1 MAKLD
6 LVSLEWTDLVFE
18 GRNQNYG
25 AYQLRKET
33 SKRNIWSIIFVVFLA
48 ILLYLGL
55 TLENMVEAHRTVEN
69 TQIVEVTN
77 LREKKKE
84 VKVERKEEIKLEP
97 ERIVEKVKS
106 SIKFTA
112 PVIKKDQLVNEEE
125 VIKLDEIENSNKAI
139 GAFTVEGN
147 DEVGGE
153 VLKVKEEIAQPE
165 PPKHEEDN
173 KVFEVVEQMPSFP
186 GGYAALMQW
195 LGSNMKYP
203 TIAAENNV
211 QGRVIVQF
219 VVEKDGSITDV
230 HVAKSVDPSLDK
242 EASRVVKAMPKW
254 IPGKQNSSPVRV
266 RFTVPVTFCF
276 CALCANIACDTP
288 KSMPTVMK
296 SIKKMCFFDIGC

>member
-1 MAKLD
+1 MAKLN

-25 AYQLRKET
+25 AYQLRRET
-33 SKRNIWSIIFVVFLA
+33 SKRNIWSAIFVVLMA
-48 ILLYLGL
+48 VLLYLGL
-55 TLENMVEAHRTVEN
+55 TLENIVEAHRTVEN
-69 TQIVEVTN
+69 TQVVEICN
-77 LREKKKE
+77 LGDKKKE

-219 VVEKDGSITDV
+219 VVEKDGSVTDV

-254 IPGKQNSSPVRV
+254 IPGKQNGSAVRV
-266 RFTVPVTFCF
+266 KYTVPVTFK
-276 CALCANIACDTP
+276 LQ
-288 KSMPTVMK
+288 
-296 SIKKMCFFDIGC
+296 

>member
-1 MAKLD
+1 MAKLN

-25 AYQLRKET
+25 AYQLRRET
-33 SKRNIWSIIFVVFLA
+33 SKRNIWSAIFVVLMA
-48 ILLYLGL
+48 VLLYLGL
-55 TLENMVEAHRTVEN
+55 TLENIVEAHRTVEN
-69 TQIVEVTN
+69 TQVVEICN
-77 LREKKKE
+77 LGDKKKE

-186 GGYAALMQW
+186 GGYAVLMQW

-266 RFTVPVTFCF
+266 RFTVPVTFK
-276 CALCANIACDTP
+276 LQ
-288 KSMPTVMK
+288 
-296 SIKKMCFFDIGC
+296 

>member
-1 MAKLD
+1 MAKLN

-33 SKRNIWSIIFVVFLA
+33 SKRNIWSAIFVVLMA
-48 ILLYLGL
+48 VLLYLGL
-55 TLENMVEAHRTVEN
+55 TLENIVEAHRTVEN
-69 TQIVEVTN
+69 TQVVEICN
-77 LREKKKE
+77 LGDKKKE

-266 RFTVPVTFCF
+266 RFTVPVTFK
-276 CALCANIACDTP
+276 LQ
-288 KSMPTVMK
+288 
-296 SIKKMCFFDIGC
+296 

>member
-25 AYQLRKET
+25 AYQLRRET
-33 SKRNIWSIIFVVFLA
+33 SKRNIWSAIFVVLMA
-48 ILLYLGL
+48 VLLYLGL
-55 TLENMVEAHRTVEN
+55 TLENIVEAHRTVEN
-69 TQIVEVTN
+69 TQVVEICN
-77 LREKKKE
+77 LGDKKKE

-97 ERIVEKVKS
+97 ERIMEKVKS

-266 RFTVPVTFCF
+266 RFTVPVTFK
-276 CALCANIACDTP
+276 LQ
-288 KSMPTVMK
+288 
-296 SIKKMCFFDIGC
+296 

>member
-25 AYQLRKET
+25 AYQLRTET
-33 SKRNIWSIIFVVFLA
+33 SKRNLWSIIFVVLLA

-69 TQIVEVTN
+69 TQVVEICN
-77 LREKKKE
+77 LGDKKKE

-165 PPKHEEDN
+165 PPKHVEDN

-266 RFTVPVTFCF
+266 RFTVPVTFK
-276 CALCANIACDTP
+276 LQ
-288 KSMPTVMK
+288 
-296 SIKKMCFFDIGC
+296 

>member
-33 SKRNIWSIIFVVFLA
+33 SKRNIWSIIFVVLLA

-77 LREKKKE
+77 LRDKKKE

-112 PVIKKDQLVNEEE
+112 PVIKKDNLVNEEE
-125 VIKLDEIENSNKAI
+125 EIKLDEIEKSNKAI
-139 GAFTVEGN
+139 GAFTVEGT
-147 DEVGGE
+147 DEVGSE
-153 VLKVKEEIAQPE
+153 VLKIRDEIAQSE
-165 PPKHEEDN
+165 PPKTTEDTMI
-173 KVFEVVEQMPSFP
+173 FEVVEQRPSFP
-186 GGYAALMQW
+186 GGDAALMSW
-195 LGSNMKYP
+195 LSQNIKYP
-203 TIAAENNV
+203 LVAAEMAI

-230 HVAKSVDPSLDK
+230 KVAKSVDPSLDK
-242 EASRVVKAMPKW
+242 EAARVIKSMPHW
-254 IPGKQNSSPVRV
+254 IAGRQNGSPVRV
-266 RFTVPVTFCF
+266 RFTVPVTFK
-276 CALCANIACDTP
+276 LQ
-288 KSMPTVMK
+288 
-296 SIKKMCFFDIGC
+296 

>member
-33 SKRNIWSIIFVVFLA
+33 SKRNIWSIIFVVLLA

-55 TLENMVEAHRTVEN
+55 TLENIVEAHRTVEN
-69 TQIVEVTN
+69 TQVVEICN
-77 LREKKKE
+77 LGDKKKE

-266 RFTVPVTFCF
+266 RFTVPVTFK
-276 CALCANIACDTP
+276 LQ
-288 KSMPTVMK
+288 
-296 SIKKMCFFDIGC
+296 

>member
-1 MAKLD
+1 MAKLN

-25 AYQLRKET
+25 AYQLRRET
-33 SKRNIWSIIFVVFLA
+33 SKRNIWSAIFVVLMA
-48 ILLYLGL
+48 VLLYLGL
-55 TLENMVEAHRTVEN
+55 TLENIVEAHRTVEN
-69 TQIVEVTN
+69 TQVVEICN
-77 LREKKKE
+77 LGDKKKE

-254 IPGKQNSSPVRV
+254 IPGKQNGSAVRV
-266 RFTVPVTFCF
+266 KYTVPVTFK
-276 CALCANIACDTP
+276 LQ
-288 KSMPTVMK
+288 
-296 SIKKMCFFDIGC
+296 

>member
-33 SKRNIWSIIFVVFLA
+33 SKRNIWSIIFVVLLA

-77 LREKKKE
+77 LRDKKKE

-112 PVIKKDQLVNEEE
+112 PVIKKDNLVNEEE
-125 VIKLDEIENSNKAI
+125 EIKLDEIEKSNKAI
-139 GAFTVEGN
+139 GAFTVEGT
-147 DEVGGE
+147 DEVGSE
-153 VLKVKEEIAQPE
+153 VLKIRDEIAQSE
-165 PPKHEEDN
+165 PPKTTEDTMI
-173 KVFEVVEQMPSFP
+173 FEVVEQRPSFP
-186 GGYAALMQW
+186 GGDAALMSW
-195 LGSNMKYP
+195 LSQNIKYP
-203 TIAAENNV
+203 LVAAEMAI

-230 HVAKSVDPSLDK
+230 KVAKSVDPSLDK
-242 EASRVVKAMPKW
+242 EAARVIKSMPHW
-254 IPGKQNSSPVRV
+254 IAGRQNGSPVRV
-266 RFTVPVTFCF
+266 
-276 CALCANIACDTP
+276 
-288 KSMPTVMK
+288 
-296 SIKKMCFFDIGC
+296 

>member
-1 MAKLD
+1 MAKLN

-25 AYQLRKET
+25 AYQLRRET
-33 SKRNIWSIIFVVFLA
+33 SKRNIWSAIFVVLMA
-48 ILLYLGL
+48 VLLYLGL
-55 TLENMVEAHRTVEN
+55 TLENIVEAHRTVEN
-69 TQIVEVTN
+69 TQVVEICN
-77 LREKKKE
+77 LGDKKKE

-203 TIAAENNV
+203 TIAAENGV

-266 RFTVPVTFCF
+266 RFTVPVTFK
-276 CALCANIACDTP
+276 LQ
-288 KSMPTVMK
+288 
-296 SIKKMCFFDIGC
+296 

>member
-1 MAKLD
+1 MAKLN

-25 AYQLRKET
+25 AYQLRTET
-33 SKRNIWSIIFVVFLA
+33 SKRNLWSIIFVVLLA

-69 TQIVEVTN
+69 TQVVEICN
-77 LREKKKE
+77 LGDKKKE

-165 PPKHEEDN
+165 PPKHVEDN

-266 RFTVPVTFCF
+266 RFTVPVTFK
-276 CALCANIACDTP
+276 LQ
-288 KSMPTVMK
+288 
-296 SIKKMCFFDIGC
+296 

>member
-1 MAKLD
+1 MAKLN

-25 AYQLRKET
+25 AYQLRRET
-33 SKRNIWSIIFVVFLA
+33 SKRNIWSAIFVVLMA
-48 ILLYLGL
+48 VLLYLGL
-55 TLENMVEAHRTVEN
+55 TLENIVEAHRTVEN
-69 TQIVEVTN
+69 TQVVEICN
-77 LREKKKE
+77 LGDKKKE

-139 GAFTVEGN
+139 GAFTVEGT
-147 DEVGGE
+147 DEVGSE

-266 RFTVPVTFCF
+266 RFTVPVTFK
-276 CALCANIACDTP
+276 LQ
-288 KSMPTVMK
+288 
-296 SIKKMCFFDIGC
+296 